1 MLNKSLLNEWINT
14 ELISKYISFFFF
26 KVHLFST
33 CNITYSRPSTYR
45 CLPIKTENI
54 KILIKINKE
63 ILGSKIIKIIW
74 DRGECEEKFN
84 KLYKAK

>member
-1 MLNKSLLNEWINT
+1 MD
-14 ELISKYISFFFF
+14 KYRTNIKVHFFFFF

-84 KLYKAK
+84 KLYKAKWP